1 MQVLDNSLLEFVHE
15 ASVMQM
21 GSFNYSKN
29 YVVGVCIAHL
39 TPMVGTM
46 RVLYTEIG
54 CFVKQCGYHQRRRNK
69 RKEKK

>member
-1 MQVLDNSLLEFVHE
+1 MN

-54 CFVKQCGYHQRRRNK
+54 CFVN
-69 RKEKK
+69 